1 MERNNAGLAYNKY
14 RGPEWSNMRRRKIT
28 KGQQTGTIFM
38 GLKWQLHVFLPITI
52 YINRFV
58 VVHFD
63 KCHQR

>member
-1 MERNNAGLAYNKY
+1 MEWNNTGLTYNNNRCPERRN
-14 RGPEWSNMRRRKIT
+14 MCRRKIT
-28 KGQQTGTIFM
+28 EGQQAGAVFM